1 MFSPRSR
8 RGDQL
13 LFLSIMI
20 LVVAAFCLLFYALV
34 LEAGNLIDLPNLRI
48 GFFNFCLWNETAGSL
63 QCYTFPE
70 LATLGV
76 PWAGLALAR
85 VCVYGALVFTLFVSQ
100 ALLLAR
106 CNSNQ
111 GEWHLAVRFL
121 VVASTLLASGLG
133 LFLSFTWKW
142 VSLSLLGPGC
152 LALGLAQALLILLLM
167 ATIVFPQ
174 KGEDTGLSKLE
185 SC

>member
-8 RGDQL
+8 WAEQL
-13 LFLSIMI
+13 LFLGIMI
-20 LVVAAFCLLFYALV
+20 LVVTTFCLLSYALI

-63 QCYTFPE
+63 QCYTASE

-76 PWAGLALAR
+76 PRAGLALAR
-85 VCVYGALVFTLFVSQ
+85 VCVYAAPVLTLFVSQ
-100 ALLLAR
+100 TLLLAR

-111 GEWHLAVRFL
+111 GEWQLAVWFL
-121 VVASTLLASGLG
+121 VAASTLLASGLG
-133 LFLSFTWKW
+133 LFLTSAWKW
-142 VSLSLLGPGC
+142 VSLPLLGPGC
-152 LALGLAQALLILLLM
+152 LALVLAQASLILLLM
-167 ATIVFPQ
+167 ATVVFPQ
-174 KGEDTGLSKLE
+174 KGEGIGLSELE